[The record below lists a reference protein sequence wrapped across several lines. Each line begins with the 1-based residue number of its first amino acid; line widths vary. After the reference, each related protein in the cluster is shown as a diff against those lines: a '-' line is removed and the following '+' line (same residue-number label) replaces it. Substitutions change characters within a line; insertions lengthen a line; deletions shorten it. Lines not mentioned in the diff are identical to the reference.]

1 MIVIH
6 EDDYMDRDGSRH
18 SDHLYID
25 VYEHSDDG
33 RQTEPVDNVIIRA
46 YKLGISCTCFNNIF
60 RAVFFDREVDF
71 LAKNGS
77 IIANWFCITIIGAT
91 IPTVLGLMRGHHP
104 FVSVLTIIISG
115 LSITLTQFTD
125 MLVEKH
131 YLKTQQQIHAVREDI
146 EKLDN
151 KLDTKMDEV
160 KEEIGVMSNRIVRIE
175 SNMND
180 LKVAIMGIA
189 NYIQQSQESKQ
200 DEQEDWVW
208 GDNDVSEV

>member
-1 MIVIH
+1 
-6 EDDYMDRDGSRH
+6 
-18 SDHLYID
+18 
-25 VYEHSDDG
+25 
-33 RQTEPVDNVIIRA
+33 
-46 YKLGISCTCFNNIF
+46 
-60 RAVFFDREVDF
+60 
-71 LAKNGS
+71 
-77 IIANWFCITIIGAT
+77 
-91 IPTVLGLMRGHHP
+91 
-104 FVSVLTIIISG
+104 
-115 LSITLTQFTD
+115 

>member
-131 YLKTQQQIHAVREDI
+131 YLKTQQQIQAVRKDI
-146 EKLDN
+146 E

-160 KEEIGVMSNRIVRIE
+160 KEEIGGIKGDIGGIKGEVIE
-175 SNMND
+175 